1 VGLQARPAC
10 SPCGSKPISDKS
22 QGALAENVPQ
32 DLRPGPVPENIKMN
46 SSANIEM
53 RCASESLAAL
63 RVKVPPRLNMND
75 NTKT

>member
-1 VGLQARPAC
+1 
-10 SPCGSKPISDKS
+10 
-22 QGALAENVPQ
+22 
-32 DLRPGPVPENIKMN
+32 VPELGAPPHDFPGGGSVK
-46 SSANIEM
+46 M

>member
-1 VGLQARPAC
+1 MEVRLLRLKSFRWPPHPCPLPRQTGEREFRARTH
-10 SPCGSKPISDKS
+10 GGTFK
-22 QGALAENVPQ
+22 
-32 DLRPGPVPENIKMN
+32 
-46 SSANIEM
+46 M